1 MPDSSTLTT
10 FTSAALRK
18 PGTVGAIAPSSPR
31 LARRMADVVP
41 GQGHP
46 TVVELGPGTGAV
58 TRVIAAALAGRGTQL
73 ALEVDRD
80 MVTHLRRVFPHVQS
94 HHADAAELAEIL
106 LTSGLGKVDAV
117 VSGLPWTLFGHEAQL
132 GIIEQVTRVL
142 GPGAPFTTFAYSHVT
157 RLPTQRRFRGVLE
170 ASFSDVV
177 VTPTV
182 WRNLPPAL
190 CYQCRHPSS

>member
-117 VSGLPWTLFGHEAQL
+117 VSGLPWTLFSSERQRSML
-132 GIIEQVTRVL
+132 GAIAAALV
-142 GPGAPFTTFAYSHVT
+142 PGGVFTTFTYRHSLAIPSA
-157 RLPTQRRFRGVLE
+157 RRFRELLE
-170 ASFSDVV
+170 DTFAEVSQ
-177 VTPTV
+177 TRTI
-182 WRNLPPAL
+182 WANLPPAIT
-190 CYQCRHPSS
+190 YVCRTA